1 MRKLSLPDKAYGN
14 LLKFI
19 LDENITDINWSQG
32 LWVNDLNKGRYK
44 IKGFTL
50 DDNFIQQFYTRIS
63 NLMNVQFNKNNPL
76 LEAETDNLRISI
88 LHDSVTNTGISIS
101 IRKTPAVRRINRDS
115 IVKDDYC
122 NGDIDTFM
130 ENAIRAHCTVVVGG
144 LPGVG
149 KTEYVKYLTQFIPAY
164 ERVYTIEDNLEL
176 RYSAINPGKDCVE
189 IKISDTF
196 GYSEA
201 LKASKRQLPTW
212 VLLAEA
218 RGEEVRFLMENISAG
233 VHCLTTVH
241 LDDVSKLPDRLRNM
255 GQTINEND
263 VYSFIDIGVQI
274 RSVVKEGEKIKR
286 KVAQVICLS
295 REDEKNGKTMKG
307 LPISER
313 PYEKVLEKGP
323 VSLSDAEL
331 LSVILR
337 SGTKNIPVRDMAE
350 EILNAGN
357 PPGLAGL
364 LHGTVEDYKEIR
376 GVGEVKAIQLA
387 CIGELSARIWK
398 AAASEKTIVFDAP
411 SKVAAFYMEEMRH
424 LEQENLKLL
433 LLNTKNILLRD
444 ITVSRGTVNA
454 SCATPRE
461 IYIEALR
468 FRACGIILLHNHPS
482 GDPEPSR
489 SDRLLTCRI
498 REAGEVVGITL
509 IDHLIIGDRR
519 YLSFRR
525 EKLI

>member
-50 DDNFIQQFYTRIS
+50 VVFFIQQFYTRIS

-164 ERVYTIEDNLEL
+164 ERVYTIEDNLE
-176 RYSAINPGKDCVE
+176 DCVE

-286 KVAQVICLS
+286 KVTQVICLS
-295 REDEKNGKTMKG
+295 REDEKNGKTMIYEDGKILTKD
-307 LPISER
+307 LPLDIKRKFE
-313 PYEKVLEKGP
+313 
-323 VSLSDAEL
+323 
-331 LSVILR
+331 
-337 SGTKNIPVRDMAE
+337 
-350 EILNAGN
+350 
-357 PPGLAGL
+357 LAGIKNPFL
-364 LHGTVEDYKEIR
+364 KEN
-376 GVGEVKAIQLA
+376 
-387 CIGELSARIWK
+387 
-398 AAASEKTIVFDAP
+398 
-411 SKVAAFYMEEMRH
+411 EE
-424 LEQENLKLL
+424 
-433 LLNTKNILLRD
+433 
-444 ITVSRGTVNA
+444 
-454 SCATPRE
+454 
-461 IYIEALR
+461 
-468 FRACGIILLHNHPS
+468 
-482 GDPEPSR
+482 
-489 SDRLLTCRI
+489 
-498 REAGEVVGITL
+498 
-509 IDHLIIGDRR
+509 
-519 YLSFRR
+519 
-525 EKLI
+525 

>member
-1 MRKLSLPDKAYGN
+1 MRKLSLQDKAFGN

-32 LWVNDLNKGRYK
+32 LWVND
-44 IKGFTL
+44 L

-122 NGDIDTFM
+122 NADIDTFM

-295 REDEKNGKTMKG
+295 REDEKNGKTMIYEDGKILTKD
-307 LPISER
+307 LPLDIKRKFE
-313 PYEKVLEKGP
+313 
-323 VSLSDAEL
+323 
-331 LSVILR
+331 
-337 SGTKNIPVRDMAE
+337 
-350 EILNAGN
+350 
-357 PPGLAGL
+357 LAGIKNPFL
-364 LHGTVEDYKEIR
+364 KEN
-376 GVGEVKAIQLA
+376 
-387 CIGELSARIWK
+387 
-398 AAASEKTIVFDAP
+398 
-411 SKVAAFYMEEMRH
+411 EE
-424 LEQENLKLL
+424 
-433 LLNTKNILLRD
+433 
-444 ITVSRGTVNA
+444 
-454 SCATPRE
+454 
-461 IYIEALR
+461 
-468 FRACGIILLHNHPS
+468 
-482 GDPEPSR
+482 
-489 SDRLLTCRI
+489 
-498 REAGEVVGITL
+498 
-509 IDHLIIGDRR
+509 
-519 YLSFRR
+519 
-525 EKLI
+525 

>member
-1 MRKLSLPDKAYGN
+1 M
-14 LLKFI
+14 
-19 LDENITDINWSQG
+19 
-32 LWVNDLNKGRYK
+32 WVNDLNKGRYK

-176 RYSAINPGKDCVE
+176 RYSAINPGKDCV
-189 IKISDTF
+189 
-196 GYSEA
+196 
-201 LKASKRQLPTW
+201 
-212 VLLAEA
+212 
-218 RGEEVRFLMENISAG
+218 
-233 VHCLTTVH
+233 TTVH

-295 REDEKNGKTMKG
+295 REDEKNGKTMLYEDGKILTKD
-307 LPISER
+307 LPLDIKRKFE
-313 PYEKVLEKGP
+313 
-323 VSLSDAEL
+323 
-331 LSVILR
+331 
-337 SGTKNIPVRDMAE
+337 
-350 EILNAGN
+350 
-357 PPGLAGL
+357 LAGIKNPFL
-364 LHGTVEDYKEIR
+364 KEN
-376 GVGEVKAIQLA
+376 
-387 CIGELSARIWK
+387 
-398 AAASEKTIVFDAP
+398 
-411 SKVAAFYMEEMRH
+411 EE
-424 LEQENLKLL
+424 
-433 LLNTKNILLRD
+433 
-444 ITVSRGTVNA
+444 
-454 SCATPRE
+454 
-461 IYIEALR
+461 
-468 FRACGIILLHNHPS
+468 
-482 GDPEPSR
+482 
-489 SDRLLTCRI
+489 
-498 REAGEVVGITL
+498 
-509 IDHLIIGDRR
+509 
-519 YLSFRR
+519 
-525 EKLI
+525 